1 MGKPQIEKPKSPATD
16 SKKASAKLG
25 LAGVL
30 SFLANFFTASHNI
43 IGIDIGSSYIK
54 ILQLQKRGR
63 SYLVRNCITRALPQT
78 AKDNTEE
85 KKKLVNA
92 FVKEFVEESRTKTN
106 LGRLAVYGKGIFIF
120 SLTVPNLNK
129 KDLRSAV
136 IIELKKRLPF
146 QLDVNN
152 VMFDYVVTGQA
163 KDEKGVGLQLTC
175 IAADRI
181 TIEEQVEL
189 LKEMNIR
196 PIAINTIPDCL
207 GNLIPHCF
215 ETPPKK
221 TVALLDMGANTTLLN
236 FYKGKNLIFSRE
248 IPIGGEHLT
257 HAMAKPVQTP
267 AGTITINPEDAEK
280 LKRNCGIPLE
290 DEAKIEFLTDFG
302 PFRGEQISAMLRP
315 TLERLVME
323 ISRTFNYYTKTFKSE
338 NILELYITGG
348 NSRLKNIDKFLLF
361 NMEGMQK
368 VESLNILKAVKGWA
382 DTGVFKQELVME
394 QAAPHLAVA
403 FGLCLETGGKINL
416 LPIKERLEQ
425 KAVIVTSI
433 LRFIFPAIFLLSIF
447 FYALSFANG
456 QRYKALIENQNELV
470 KNLEYNVAQVRKY
483 MDMKAKLDQ
492 RKDMLEKV
500 KGKQPYWWGVF
511 KEISNITP
519 KDVILQKINAASDK
533 QPKEIQL
540 FGKIF
545 AKYTIVD
552 MALSQYVITLEE
564 SPFFENVKT
573 VSTKNDMYSPI
584 PAADF
589 EIVCQLTY

>member
-1 MGKPQIEKPKSPATD
+1 MENPKTAENKNPAKG
-16 SKKASAKLG
+16 SKKAAPKLD
-25 LAGVL
+25 LTSVL
-30 SFLANFFTASHNI
+30 SFLVNFFTASHNV

-54 ILQLQKRGR
+54 ILQLQKKGR
-63 SYLVRNCITRALPQT
+63 NYMVRNCITRALPQT
-78 AKDNTEE
+78 AKDNAVE

-92 FVKEFVEESRTKTN
+92 FVKEFVEESRTKTK
-106 LGRLAVYGKGIFIF
+106 LGRLAVYGKGIFLF

-146 QLDVNN
+146 QLDINN

-181 TIEEQVEL
+181 TIEEQVDL
-189 LKEMNIR
+189 LKEMDIQ
-196 PIAINTIPDCL
+196 PVSINTIPDCL

-215 ETPPKK
+215 DTPPKK

-236 FYKGKNLIFSRE
+236 FYKGKNLVFTRE

-290 DEAKIEFLTDFG
+290 DEAKVEFLTDFG

-323 ISRTFNYYTKTFKSE
+323 ISRTVNYYTKTFKSE
-338 NILELYITGG
+338 NIQELYITGG
-348 NSRLKNIDKFLLF
+348 SSRLKNIDKFLLF
-361 NMEGMQK
+361 NLEGMQK
-368 VESLNILKAVKGWA
+368 VEALKILKAVKGWA
-382 DTGVFKQELVME
+382 DIGVFKQELVME

-403 FGLCLETGGKINL
+403 FGLCLEAGGRINL
-416 LPIKERLEQ
+416 LPMKEKLEQ
-425 KAVIVTSI
+425 KAVIVNTVI
-433 LRFIFPAIFLLSIF
+433 RFVFPAIFLLSIF

-456 QRYKALIENQNELV
+456 QRYKVLIENQNYLV

-483 MDMKAKLDQ
+483 LDMKAKLDQ
-492 RKDMLEKV
+492 RKDMLDKV

-519 KDVILQKINAASDK
+519 KDVILQKISAVSDK

-540 FGKIF
+540 FGKIY

-573 VSTKNDMYSPI
+573 VSTRNDMYSPI